1 MMKRFDMG
9 LSLAVCFAA
18 MIWGAV
24 AHAEVTGWG
33 VGSHSCGR
41 FIATIGNLPPGE
53 YRSVDPRNDHFVSE
67 NTQYQQWLMGFLT
80 GFNFNAFNTAPADD
94 QGQQISGRID
104 LAGMDLWMRNWCN
117 QHPTESVFHG
127 AAAFIKEVL
136 TNAAAPPPGGTGDT
150 DGRRQFEKL
159 MKELLPGDG
168 YSPPTRDSL
177 KKLIEKP
184 AAK

>member
-1 MMKRFDMG
+1 MMKRFDMRV
-9 LSLAVCFAA
+9 SLAVCFAA

-127 AAAFIKEVL
+127 AAAFINEMMR
-136 TNAAAPPPGGTGDT
+136 TNAAAPPPGRT
-150 DGRRQFEKL
+150 
-159 MKELLPGDG
+159 GDG
-168 YSPPTRDSL
+168 YSQPARESL